1 MPRGKDLGAP
11 GKGKHGGG
19 AHFRGAHGHG
29 HGHGPPPVAGGGSS
43 PAGARGRRGSQHHPE
58 PGASGNRGPA
68 AGPARRGAPARGVPE
83 AGRRRTDVIR
93 LKVVSMGPE
102 AVGKSCLIK
111 RFCED
116 SFVAKYTGTIGVDY
130 GVKSIKYADMHVR
143 VNLFDLAGGEQY
155 LDVRN
160 EFYKDAQGCILVYD
174 AGKRATFEA
183 LEGWLRESAKYG
195 APNLVTVVVA
205 NKNDSL
211 HQEVPTEEGEAWAT
225 SKGYPFFAA
234 SAASGEGVKQVFRT
248 LFFNVLS
255 MIPGVPDDVVAAACS
270 SISMIEEE
278 ARAVSRQGFRPTSV
292 HSRSRPVSRAS
303 ASGSRPGSRRSS
315 YSSSLTVS

>member
-1 MPRGKDLGAP
+1 M
-11 GKGKHGGG
+11 
-19 AHFRGAHGHG
+19 
-29 HGHGPPPVAGGGSS
+29 
-43 PAGARGRRGSQHHPE
+43 
-58 PGASGNRGPA
+58 
-68 AGPARRGAPARGVPE
+68 
-83 AGRRRTDVIR
+83 IR

-255 MIPGVPDDVVAAACS
+255 MVPGVPDEVVAAACT

-303 ASGSRPGSRRSS
+303 ASGSRPVSRASASGSRPGSRASTAAGSRRSS